1 MIRYRAKYFNRE
13 IHRIVKSRLFE
24 PDNLAVLVRL
34 YADRSAFQVFRVVIE
49 NDLELIPMVETE
61 TMIRLSDLADV
72 EEANFEEA

>member
-1 MIRYRAKYFNRE
+1 MIRYRAKYFSRE

-72 EEANFEEA
+72 EEATFEEA